1 MMSLRDPFKLALAR
15 KHLLDK
21 TVCRSCGA
29 TNPPKAVKCR
39 KCRSKNLRPKRVK
52 GRAR

>member
-1 MMSLRDPFKLALAR
+1 MSLRDPFKLALAR
-15 KHLLDK
+15 KHLVDK
-21 TVCRSCGA
+21 SVCRNCGA

-39 KCRSKNLRPKRVK
+39 KCRGKNLRPKRVK